1 MIGRGA
7 ITQLLAAKSASRQL
21 LSGVLNYVRW
31 CANPVTKRQERM
43 NLNRNEGGRIKPSWL
58 SANAALT
65 VIAAGIFALTL
76 TFGIARAASP
86 NPVVATVGTHR
97 ITQDEV
103 DHSILQG
110 VSPARLYDLRKSTLD
125 RMINDYLLNQAAKQA
140 HVTPDAYLK
149 SQIHSKKITEAD
161 AKKYYND
168 NKDRFGKTSFDEVK
182 IRLILALQQQEDS
195 QQMDQALAKLRDAQK
210 VNIALVAP
218 RVQVASADHPSVGAK
233 DAPIT
238 MVEFG
243 DFQCPFCR
251 ASENAVKEV
260 RQKYGDKV
268 RLVYMDFPLG
278 IHAHAMDAAN
288 AARCAGEQ
296 DKFWQYHDAIFADQ
310 SKLAPADLKAS
321 AAKLGLDAKKFGA
334 CLDKTKY
341 QSQIQQDMAEATKL
355 GVTGTPTFFING
367 REITGAQPA
376 NKFEEIIDDEM
387 AKSEHPGAQRQA
399 SAKQ

>member
-1 MIGRGA
+1 M
-7 ITQLLAAKSASRQL
+7 K
-21 LSGVLNYVRW
+21 
-31 CANPVTKRQERM
+31 
-43 NLNRNEGGRIKPSWL
+43 LNRNEGGRKQSSRPARICTL
-58 SANAALT
+58 
-65 VIAAGIFALTL
+65 VIAAAILALISA
-76 TFGIARAASP
+76 FGSARAASP

-97 ITQDEV
+97 ITQEEV
-103 DHSILQG
+103 DRSILQS
-110 VSPARLYDLRKSTLD
+110 VNPARLYDLRKSALD

-140 HVTPDAYLK
+140 HVAPDAYIK

-168 NKDRFGKTSFDEVK
+168 NKDRFGKTTFDQVK
-182 IRLILALQQQEDS
+182 VRLIVALQQQADS
-195 QQMDQALAKLRDAQK
+195 QQIDQALAKLRAAEQ

-251 ASENAVKEV
+251 ASESAVKEV

-296 DKFWQYHDAIFADQ
+296 DKFWQFHDAMFADQ
-310 SKLAPADLKAS
+310 SKLAPADLKAA
-321 AAKLGLDAKKFGA
+321 AAKLGLDKKKFDA

-341 QSQIQQDMAEATKL
+341 QSQIQQDMAEGTKL

-367 REITGAQPA
+367 REISGAQPA

-387 AKSEHPGAQRQA
+387 ARAEHPATQRQA

>member
-1 MIGRGA
+1 
-7 ITQLLAAKSASRQL
+7 
-21 LSGVLNYVRW
+21 
-31 CANPVTKRQERM
+31 M
-43 NLNRNEGGRIKPSWL
+43 NLNRNEGGCAQLFRPVRI
-58 SANAALT
+58 AT
-65 VIAAGIFALTL
+65 MVIAAVVFALISGFAGSTL
-76 TFGIARAASP
+76 AASP
-86 NPVVATVGTHR
+86 NTVVATVGSRR

-103 DHSILQG
+103 DRKVLQS
-110 VSPARLYDLRKSTLD
+110 VSPTQLYDLRKSALD
-125 RMINDYLLNQAAKQA
+125 TMINDYLLQQAATRA
-140 HVTPDAYLK
+140 HLTPDEYIK
-149 SQIHSKKITEAD
+149 SQVHSKKITEAD
-161 AKKYYND
+161 AKKFYND
-168 NKDRFGKTSFDEVK
+168 NKDRFGKTSFDSIKV
-182 IRLILALQQQEDS
+182 RLIVALQQREDS
-195 QQMDQALAKLRDAQK
+195 QQTEQVIANLRTGQNVK
-210 VNIALVAP
+210 IALEAP
-218 RVQVASADHPSVGAK
+218 RVAVASTGHPTLGAK

-251 ASENAVKEV
+251 ASENSVKEV

-278 IHAHAMDAAN
+278 IHQHAMDAAN

-296 DKFWQYHDAIFADQ
+296 DKFWQYHDAMFADQ

-321 AAKLGLDAKKFGA
+321 AAKLGLDAKKFDA

-341 QSQIQQDMAEATKL
+341 QSQIQQDVAEGTKL

-376 NKFEEIIDDEM
+376 QKFEEVIDDEM
-387 AKSEHPGAQRQA
+387 ARAEHPAAQRQA

>member
-1 MIGRGA
+1 M
-7 ITQLLAAKSASRQL
+7 QLSRPVRIDTMVIATVIVAL
-21 LSGVLNYVRW
+21 ISGF
-31 CANPVTKRQERM
+31 
-43 NLNRNEGGRIKPSWL
+43 GGR
-58 SANAALT
+58 
-65 VIAAGIFALTL
+65 
-76 TFGIARAASP
+76 ARAASP

-103 DHSILQG
+103 DHSILEG

-140 HVTPDAYLK
+140 HTTPDAYVK
-149 SQIHSKKITEAD
+149 SQIHPKKITEAD
-161 AKKYYND
+161 AKKFYND
-168 NKDRFGKTSFDEVK
+168 NKDRFGKTSFDDVK
-182 IRLILALQQQEDS
+182 IRLLGALQQQEDS
-195 QQMDQALAKLRDAQK
+195 QQTDQVIAKLRAAQK

-218 RVQVASADHPSVGAK
+218 RVQVASSGHPSVGAS

-251 ASENAVKEV
+251 ASESAVKEV

-268 RLVYMDFPLG
+268 RIVYMDFPLG
-278 IHAHAMDAAN
+278 IHPHAMDAAN

-296 DKFWQYHDAIFADQ
+296 DKFWQFHDAMFADQ

-321 AAKLGLDAKKFGA
+321 AAKLGLDAKKFNA

-341 QSQIQQDMAEATKL
+341 QSQIQQDMAEGTKL
-355 GVTGTPTFFING
+355 GVSGTPTFFING

-376 NKFEEIIDDEM
+376 QKFEEVIDDEM
-387 AKSEHPGAQRQA
+387 AKVEHPAAQRQA

>member
-1 MIGRGA
+1 
-7 ITQLLAAKSASRQL
+7 
-21 LSGVLNYVRW
+21 
-31 CANPVTKRQERM
+31 M
-43 NLNRNEGGRIKPSWL
+43 NLNRNEGGRMLPSRP
-58 SANAALT
+58 ARIATIA
-65 VIAAGIFALTL
+65 IAAAIFALTSG
-76 TFGIARAASP
+76 FGGGARAATSDT
-86 NPVVATVGTHR
+86 VVATVGSRR

-103 DHSILQG
+103 DRKVLQS
-110 VSPARLYDLRKSTLD
+110 VSPTQLYDLRKNALD
-125 RMINDYLLNQAAKQA
+125 TMINDYLLQQAATRA
-140 HVTPDAYLK
+140 HLTPDQYLK

-161 AKKYYND
+161 AKKFYND
-168 NKDRFGKTSFDEVK
+168 NKDRFGKTSFDQVK
-182 IRLILALQQQEDS
+182 VRLIVALQQREDS
-195 QQMDQALAKLRDAQK
+195 QQTEQVIASLRTGQNVK
-210 VNIALVAP
+210 IALEAP
-218 RVQVASADHPSVGAK
+218 RVAVASTGHPTLGAK

-260 RQKYGDKV
+260 RAKYGDKV

-278 IHAHAMDAAN
+278 IHQHAMDAAN

-296 DKFWQYHDAIFADQ
+296 DKFWQYHDAMFADQ

-321 AAKLGLDAKKFGA
+321 AAKLGLDAKKFDG
-334 CLDKTKY
+334 CLDKAKY
-341 QSQIQQDMAEATKL
+341 QPQINQDMAEATKL

-376 NKFEEIIDDEM
+376 QKFEDVIDDEM
-387 AKSEHPGAQRQA
+387 ARAEHPAGQRQA

>member
-1 MIGRGA
+1 M
-7 ITQLLAAKSASRQL
+7 K
-21 LSGVLNYVRW
+21 
-31 CANPVTKRQERM
+31 
-43 NLNRNEGGRIKPSWL
+43 LNRNEGGRIRPSRL

-65 VIAAGIFALTL
+65 IIAAGIFAVTL
-76 TFGIARAASP
+76 AFGIARAASP

-110 VSPARLYDLRKSTLD
+110 VSPARLYDLRKNTLD

-140 HVTPDAYLK
+140 HTTPDAYVK
-149 SQIHSKKITEAD
+149 SQIHPKKITEAD

-195 QQMDQALAKLRDAQK
+195 QQTDQVIAKLRAAQK

-218 RVQVASADHPSVGAK
+218 RVQVASSGHPSVGGK

-251 ASENAVKEV
+251 ASENSVKEV
-260 RQKYGDKV
+260 RKKYGDKV

-296 DKFWQYHDAIFADQ
+296 DKFWQYHDAMFADQ

-321 AAKLGLDAKKFGA
+321 AAKLGLDAKKFDA

-341 QSQIQQDMAEATKL
+341 QSQIQQDMAEGTKL

-367 REITGAQPA
+367 REISGAQPA

-387 AKSEHPGAQRQA
+387 ARAEHPATQRQA

>member
-1 MIGRGA
+1 
-7 ITQLLAAKSASRQL
+7 
-21 LSGVLNYVRW
+21 
-31 CANPVTKRQERM
+31 M
-43 NLNRNEGGRIKPSWL
+43 NLNRNEGGREQSSRPARICTL
-58 SANAALT
+58 
-65 VIAAGIFALTL
+65 VIAAAILTL
-76 TFGIARAASP
+76 ISALGIARAASP

-97 ITQDEV
+97 ITQEEV
-103 DHSILQG
+103 DRSILQS
-110 VSPARLYDLRKSTLD
+110 VNPARLYDLRKSTLD

-251 ASENAVKEV
+251 ASENSVKEV
-260 RQKYGDKV
+260 RAKYGDKV

-278 IHAHAMDAAN
+278 IHQHAMDAAN

-387 AKSEHPGAQRQA
+387 AKAEHPAAQRQA

>member
-1 MIGRGA
+1 
-7 ITQLLAAKSASRQL
+7 
-21 LSGVLNYVRW
+21 
-31 CANPVTKRQERM
+31 M
-43 NLNRNEGGRIKPSWL
+43 NLNRNEGGRKQSSRPARI
-58 SANAALT
+58 AT
-65 VIAAGIFALTL
+65 IVIAAAIFALTSG
-76 TFGIARAASP
+76 FGGNAGAASP
-86 NPVVATVGTHR
+86 NPVVATVGTHS
-97 ITQDEV
+97 ITQEDV
-103 DHSILQG
+103 DRSVLQS
-110 VSPARLYDLRKSTLD
+110 VNPARLYDLRKDALD
-125 RMINDYLLNQAAKQA
+125 RLINDYLLTQAAKQA

-161 AKKYYND
+161 AKKFYNG
-168 NKDRFGKTSFDEVK
+168 NKDRFGKTSFDQVK
-182 IRLILALQQQEDS
+182 VRLIVALQQQEDS
-195 QQMDQALAKLRDAQK
+195 QQIDQVIAKLRASQNVK
-210 VNIALVAP
+210 IALEAP
-218 RVQVASADHPSVGAK
+218 RVAVVSTGHPSLGAK

-251 ASENAVKEV
+251 ASENSVKEV
-260 RQKYGDKV
+260 RAKYGDKV
-268 RLVYMDFPLG
+268 RVVYMDFPLG

-296 DKFWQYHDAIFADQ
+296 DKFWQYHDAMFADQ

-334 CLDKTKY
+334 CLDKAKY
-341 QSQIQQDMAEATKL
+341 QPQIQQDMAEATKL

-376 NKFEEIIDDEM
+376 QKFEDIIDDEM
-387 AKSEHPGAQRQA
+387 AKAEHPAAQRQA